1 MPLRTATVP
10 WMKSA
15 TTDLWVTRFPS
26 FLPYTFHLAALLM
39 PNGQLLSR
47 HEDAART
54 GPCNTQPGTPMLFRS
69 QPAGSQADPHE
80 AIVAQ
85 LRDLAPRIKQEP
97 FQLEE
102 TPLSTESFLPMGEPS
117 FQAAPSNDNA
127 AALQDAIPRARSRR
141 GVVTVLLA
149 ICIGIGGAAAWHS
162 YGEQAKQGLA
172 QLVPQLLM
180 EAPAPPQNAHAAEA
194 EDTAAT
200 QAAMPQPQPT
210 AEAAPPPE
218 AATIGPEAPP
228 PPTDFITTAP
238 QAPPAQAALPAEL
251 AQSLETMAND
261 IAALKSAIEDLKAG
275 QQQLRREIAAAAER
289 EAHPKPAPQRAKPAS
304 SQRQRT
310 SPQAAVPP
318 PPSRPS
324 PPPPEATERQLP
336 PPQRDAYIASQAPV
350 PARLPPRPGDD
361 NAPRPPMP
369 LR

>member
-1 MPLRTATVP
+1 
-10 WMKSA
+10 
-15 TTDLWVTRFPS
+15 
-26 FLPYTFHLAALLM
+26 
-39 PNGQLLSR
+39 
-47 HEDAART
+47 
-54 GPCNTQPGTPMLFRS
+54 MLFRS

-85 LRDLAPRIKQEP
+85 LRDLAPRIKHEP
-97 FQLEE
+97 SQLEE
-102 TPLSTESFLPMGEPS
+102 MSPSLESFPPIGEPS

-127 AALQDAIPRARSRR
+127 AALHDAIPRARSRR

-180 EAPAPPQNAHAAEA
+180 ETPVPPQNENAGEA
-194 EDTAAT
+194 QDTAAA

-210 AEAAPPPE
+210 AEANPPQE
-218 AATIGPEAPP
+218 AATIAPEPPP
-228 PPTDFITTAP
+228 PPTDSITTAT
-238 QAPPAQAALPAEL
+238 QAPPVQAALPAEL
-251 AQSLETMAND
+251 AQSIETMAND
-261 IAALKSAIEDLKAG
+261 IAALKSTVEDLKAG
-275 QQQLRREIAAAAER
+275 QQQLRRELAAAAER
-289 EAHPKPAPQRAKPAS
+289 EAHPKPVQQRAKPAS
-304 SQRQRT
+304 PQRPRT

-318 PPSRPS
+318 SPSRPS

-361 NAPRPPMP
+361 SAPRPPMP